1 MNNSELCEIA
11 KKQVDRGEI
20 EKAYQCY
27 LDAVIAEDDGE
38 AMMP

>member
-11 KKQVDRGEI
+11 KKHEEREEI
-20 EKAYQCY
+20 EKAYRGY
-27 LDAVIAEDDGE
+27 LDAAIAEDDGE